1 MNILYFDTETTG
13 LPSTK
18 APLNDPSQPH
28 ITQLGFILEVNG
40 TDALMVDTFIRP
52 DETWRIHE
60 DSGTVVGKIASELT
74 GITAEMLYDM
84 GIPIADALEMFIIA
98 AENANLEVCHNTS
111 FDNKL
116 LAIQYA
122 RLRPDSQPR
131 DVLCGKP
138 SLCTMKAATPICKI
152 PKKGVTKTTGVNWK
166 WPKLVEAMQF
176 FYGEELEGAHS
187 AIVDIKATRRVFHT
201 LVNLG
206 AFDEQVTTMLSDGR
220 VPQSVM
226 DAIMDGFP
234 EDPALLGIHR
244 MAA

>member
-13 LPSTK
+13 LPNAK
-18 APLNDPSQPH
+18 FPLNDPQQPH

-40 TDALMVDTFIRP
+40 IDAVQVDTFIRP

-74 GITAEMLYDM
+74 GITAEMLWDM
-84 GIPIADALEMFIIA
+84 GIPLADALEMFIIA
-98 AENANLEVCHNTS
+98 AENANLLTCHNNA

-138 SLCTMKAATPICKI
+138 SLCTMKTATPICKI
-152 PKKGVTKTTGVNWK
+152 RKKDGKVGNK
-166 WPKLVEAMQF
+166 WPKLEEAIEF
-176 FYGEELEGAHS
+176 FYGEKLEGAHS
-187 AIVDIKATRRVFHT
+187 AIVDIKATRRLFHT

-206 AFDEQVTTMLSDGR
+206 AFDDQVKTLLSEGR
-220 VPQSVM
+220 ISQDVM
-226 DAIMDGFP
+226 DAIMEGFP

-244 MAA
+244 NA

>member
-13 LPSTK
+13 LPNAK
-18 APLNDPSQPH
+18 FPLNDPQQPH

-40 TDALMVDTFIRP
+40 IDAVQVDTFIRP

-74 GITAEMLYDM
+74 GITAEMLWDM
-84 GIPIADALEMFIIA
+84 GIPLADALEMFIIA
-98 AENANLEVCHNTS
+98 AENANLLTCHNNA

-138 SLCTMKAATPICKI
+138 SLCTMKTATPICKI
-152 PKKGVTKTTGVNWK
+152 RKKDGKVGNK
-166 WPKLVEAMQF
+166 WPKLEEAIEF
-176 FYGEELEGAHS
+176 FYGEKLEGAHS
-187 AIVDIKATRRVFHT
+187 AIVDIKATRRLFHT

-206 AFDEQVTTMLSDGR
+206 AFDDQVKTLLSEGR
-220 VPQSVM
+220 ISQDVM
-226 DAIMDGFP
+226 DAIMEGFP

-244 MAA
+244 DA

>member
-1 MNILYFDTETTG
+1 MKILYFDTETTG
-13 LPSTK
+13 LPNAK
-18 APLNDPSQPH
+18 FPLNDPQQPH
-28 ITQLGFILEVNG
+28 VTQLGFILEVNG
-40 TDALMVDTFIRP
+40 VDAVQVDTFILP
-52 DETWRIHE
+52 DDTWRIHE

-74 GITAEMLYDM
+74 GITADMLYES
-84 GIPIADALEMFIIA
+84 GIPIADALELFIIA
-98 AENANLEVCHNTS
+98 AENADLLVCHNNA

-122 RLRPDSQPR
+122 RLRPAAGPR

-152 PKKGVTKTTGVNWK
+152 RKKDVKVGNK
-166 WPKLVEAMQF
+166 WPKLEEAMMY
-176 FYGEELEGAHS
+176 FYGENLEGAHS

-206 AFDEQVTTMLSDGR
+206 AFDEQVTTLFKEGKVGKDIL
-220 VPQSVM
+220 

-244 MAA
+244 QAS

>member
-13 LPSTK
+13 LPNAK
-18 APLNDPSQPH
+18 FPLNDPQQPH

-40 TDALMVDTFIRP
+40 IDAVQVDTFIRP

-74 GITAEMLYDM
+74 GITAEMLWDM
-84 GIPIADALEMFIIA
+84 GIPLADALEMFIIA
-98 AENANLEVCHNTS
+98 AENANLLTCHNNA

-138 SLCTMKAATPICKI
+138 SLCTMKTATPICKI
-152 PKKGVTKTTGVNWK
+152 RKKDGKVGNK
-166 WPKLVEAMQF
+166 WPKLEEAIEF
-176 FYGEELEGAHS
+176 FYGEKLEGAHS
-187 AIVDIKATRRVFHT
+187 AIVDIKATRRLFHT

-206 AFDEQVTTMLSDGR
+206 AFDDQVKTLLSDGR
-220 VPQSVM
+220 ISQDVM
-226 DAIMDGFP
+226 DAIMEGFP

-244 MAA
+244 DA

>member
-1 MNILYFDTETTG
+1 MKILYFDTETTG
-13 LPSTK
+13 LPNAK
-18 APLNDPSQPH
+18 FPLNDPQQPH
-28 ITQLGFILEVNG
+28 VTQLGFILEVNG
-40 TDALMVDTFIRP
+40 VDAIQVDTFIRP
-52 DETWRIHE
+52 DDTWRIHE
-60 DSGTVVGKIASELT
+60 DSGTVVGQKASELT
-74 GITAEMLYDM
+74 GITADMLWES

-98 AENANLEVCHNTS
+98 AENADLLVCHNNA

-122 RLRPDSQPR
+122 RLRPDAQPR

-152 PKKGVTKTTGVNWK
+152 RKKDGKVGHK
-166 WPKLVEAMQF
+166 WPKLEEAMEF
-176 FYGEELEGAHS
+176 FYGEKLEGAHS

-206 AFDEQVTTMLSDGR
+206 AFDDQIGDMLKEGR
-220 VPQSVM
+220 VSQSVF

-244 MAA
+244 QAT